1 MNDASFLM
9 VPVPHLS
16 LLDRKGHMKASQ
28 VQGDV
33 LIIGWNVSKE
43 SCNAF
48 LSLVYRVKARRH
60 LKMGQEAS
68 KIPYQLCLGLE
79 YCDAT
84 NFQNIKKLSLKGN
97 SETLLYNEK
106 IMVFYFDDSYIW

>member
-48 LSLVYRVKARRH
+48 LFLVYRVKARRH
-60 LKMGQEAS
+60 LKMGQGAS
-68 KIPYQLCLGLE
+68 KIPYQLCQNIVLE
-79 YCDAT
+79 YCDAI

-97 SETLLYNEK
+97 SETLL
-106 IMVFYFDDSYIW
+106 